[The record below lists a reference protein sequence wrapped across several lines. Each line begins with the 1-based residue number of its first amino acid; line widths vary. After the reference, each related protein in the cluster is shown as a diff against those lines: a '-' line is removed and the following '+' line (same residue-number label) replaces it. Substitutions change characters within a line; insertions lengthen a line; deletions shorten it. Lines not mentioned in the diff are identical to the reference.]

1 MIKTLADLQAIL
13 ADVVFEDWRFRTG
26 QDQDGVFW
34 VQCAFVAPDND
45 TGLPA
50 EQRGR
55 KWRISQWMTRDEV
68 VQTCLLA
75 TIKAVE
81 HEVRERFKYR
91 GHAIFHTHLPVDDL
105 VAIAERKS
113 RRPEV
118 AGA

>member
-1 MIKTLADLQAIL
+1 MVKTIADLASIL
-13 ADVVFEDWRFRTG
+13 QEITFEDWRYRIG
-26 QDQDGVFW
+26 QDKDGVFW

-55 KWRISQWMTRDEV
+55 KWRISQWMTKDEV

-91 GHAIFHTHLPVDDL
+91 GHAIFHTHLPIDL
-105 VAIAERKS
+105 LWQIAEQKS
-113 RRPEV
+113 LRAEPV
-118 AGA
+118 